1 MAHMINFV
9 GMRPFCPKG
18 DLRSDPR
25 CPGSGT
31 FEGTRHMAE
40 LNLVPIVESGFA
52 LVPISGAPPKVRFTG
67 NGDSEAIAP
76 LARFLRQLHSELL
89 LHHLT
94 QVNIDLGDL
103 YFMNSSCLK
112 NFVSWIHKVDTE
124 GKPYEITLLTN
135 PRLQWQQR
143 SLAGL
148 QKLAPTI
155 VSIAEV
161 SL

>member
-1 MAHMINFV
+1 M
-9 GMRPFCPKG
+9 
-18 DLRSDPR
+18 
-25 CPGSGT
+25 T
-31 FEGTRHMAE
+31 E

-52 LVPISGAPPKVRFTG
+52 LMPVPGAPPKVRFTG

-76 LARFLRQLHSELL
+76 LARFLRQLHSEMLA
-89 LHHLT
+89 HGT
-94 QVNIDLGDL
+94 TAVRVDLGDL

-143 SLAGL
+143 SLATL
-148 QKLAPTI
+148 QRLAPTI

-161 SL
+161 A